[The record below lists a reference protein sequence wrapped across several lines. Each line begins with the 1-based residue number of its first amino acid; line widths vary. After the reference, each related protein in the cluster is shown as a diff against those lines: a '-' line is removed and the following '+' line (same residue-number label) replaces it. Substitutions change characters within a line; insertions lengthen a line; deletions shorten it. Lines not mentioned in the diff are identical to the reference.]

1 MKKLSF
7 LPILL
12 LAVLLMVGCNEENKK
27 GTRKE
32 NKKERRYKPISSKKS
47 KKGHKKDGET
57 SLSRELIEEGLIEA
71 RKDFPMQADE
81 GITVVD
87 ANIEGNYV
95 IYDAFCD
102 ESILSIDALN
112 SNKKEVKQL
121 LKSNLSDESN
131 PDVLLFVS
139 TCKKANLGIGYRYK
153 GDTTGKICLV
163 KLSPSEL

>member
-32 NKKERRYKPISSKKS
+32 NRKERRYKPISSKKS

-71 RKDFPMQADE
+71 RKEFPMQAD
-81 GITVVD
+81 
-87 ANIEGNYV
+87 
-95 IYDAFCD
+95 
-102 ESILSIDALN
+102 
-112 SNKKEVKQL
+112 
-121 LKSNLSDESN
+121 
-131 PDVLLFVS
+131 
-139 TCKKANLGIGYRYK
+139 
-153 GDTTGKICLV
+153 
-163 KLSPSEL
+163 